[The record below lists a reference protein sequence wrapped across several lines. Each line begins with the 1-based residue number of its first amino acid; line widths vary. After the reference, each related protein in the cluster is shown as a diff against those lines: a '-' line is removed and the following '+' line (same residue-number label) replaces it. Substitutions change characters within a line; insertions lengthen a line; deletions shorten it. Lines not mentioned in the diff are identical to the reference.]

1 MTVRVTSILI
11 AGSGLLLG
19 VWSVATFSKFG
30 QFSMAAHKI
39 FDADPYADMS
49 VGSLQIDFLT
59 GAVLSMI
66 LACVLLVLTSG
77 VYWSSNRVRIVSRI
91 VSLAAL
97 PFLWVFYIQN
107 TSHMSAVGTGPPY
120 PRARAEMAKVN
131 ELTSWRFSGWYHG
144 ITLGIGITVAI
155 FLVAGAALLK
165 PPSPAGSTDPRIK

>member
-1 MTVRVTSILI
+1 MPRPMTVRVTSILM

-77 VYWSSNRVRIVSRI
+77 VYWSSNRVRIVSPDRK
-91 VSLAAL
+91 
-97 PFLWVFYIQN
+97 P
-107 TSHMSAVGTGPPY
+107 G
-120 PRARAEMAKVN
+120 R
-131 ELTSWRFSGWYHG
+131 
-144 ITLGIGITVAI
+144 VAI
-155 FLVAGAALLK
+155 SLGVLYPEHVPYERRRHRATLSAR
-165 PPSPAGSTDPRIK
+165 TR

>member
-1 MTVRVTSILI
+1 MPRPMNVRVASILM

-19 VWSVATFSKFG
+19 IWAVATFSRFG
-30 QFSMAAHKI
+30 QFSVAAHKI

-49 VGSLQIDFLT
+49 VGSLELDFLA

-66 LACVLLVLTSG
+66 LACILLVLTG
-77 VYWSSNRVRIVSRI
+77 GLYRSSNRARIVSRI

-107 TSHMSAVGTGPPY
+107 TSHMSAIGTGPPY

-131 ELTSWRFSGWYHG
+131 GKHSAHSCVVMDG
-144 ITLGIGITVAI
+144 
-155 FLVAGAALLK
+155 
-165 PPSPAGSTDPRIK
+165 AGSGP